1 MVTEIKTHLE
11 EHLIPFWKNL
21 KDLEYGGYYG
31 YLDYQLQLDKRA
43 VKGCILNSRILWF
56 FSNAYMLLKE
66 ESLLQEAEHAFCFL
80 KKCCQDKEYGGVYW
94 SLTYDGKPEDTTKHT
109 YNQAFA
115 IYALS
120 SYYDASGSEEALNMA
135 KALYQV
141 VERKCRDEVGYLE
154 AFDRRFQPADND
166 KLSENGV
173 MAERTMNTLLHVLEA
188 YTELYRV
195 SHEECVRQN
204 LKWILDL
211 VADKIYN
218 PVLHRQEV
226 FFDADY
232 HTLLDLHSYGHD
244 IEAAW
249 LVDRCVDILDEEA
262 YREKITPI
270 TKALTEEIYKTAFT
284 GKNLSNE
291 WENGRVDT
299 DCVWW
304 VQAEAI
310 VGFIN
315 GYQHDKNHPEYLEAA
330 SAIWE
335 FVKAYLIDPREGSEW
350 YWLVDKAGKPCSE
363 KPIAG
368 PWKCPYHNGRMCME
382 VIRRNMDVTQAI
394 LD

>member
-1 MVTEIKTHLE
+1 MIEEIKKHLE
-11 EHLIPFWKNL
+11 ECLIPFWKNL
-21 KDLEYGGYYG
+21 RDQEYGGYYG
-31 YLDYQLQLDKRA
+31 YLDYELRLDKQS

-56 FSNAYMLLKE
+56 FSNAYALLGE
-66 ESLLQEAEHAFCFL
+66 ESLLGEAEHAFRFL
-80 KKCCQDKEYGGVYW
+80 KEYCWDREYGGVYW
-94 SLTYDGKPEDTTKHT
+94 SLKYDGKLEDSTKHT

-120 SYYDASGSEEALNMA
+120 SYYNASGDQAALHMAEAL
-135 KALYQV
+135 YRIIE
-141 VERKCRDEVGYLE
+141 ERCRDNQGYLE
-154 AFDRRFQPADND
+154 AFDRQFQPVEND

-195 SHEECVRQN
+195 GRDERVKQN

-232 HTLLDLHSYGHD
+232 HTLIDLHSYGHD
-244 IEAAW
+244 IETAW
-249 LVDRCVDILDEEA
+249 LVDRCVDILGDEV

-270 TKALTEEIYKTAFT
+270 TKILTEEIYKTAFT

-291 WENGRVDT
+291 CEKGRVDT

-315 GYQHDKNHPEYLEAA
+315 GFQHDNRHTEYLEAA
-330 SAIWE
+330 GAIWE
-335 FVKAYLIDPREGSEW
+335 FIKAYIIDPRQGSEW
-350 YWLVDKAGKPCSE
+350 YWLVDKDGKPYPG
-363 KPIAG
+363 KPIVE

-382 VIRRNMDVTQAI
+382 VIRRNIDVA
-394 LD
+394 

>member
-21 KDLEYGGYYG
+21 KDLEHGGYYG
-31 YLDYQLQLDKRA
+31 YLDYQLQLDKRS

-66 ESLLQEAEHAFCFL
+66 EALLQEAEHAFCFL
-80 KKCCQDKEYGGVYW
+80 KECCQDKEYGGVYW
-94 SLTYDGKPEDTTKHT
+94 SLTYDGQPQDTTKHT

-120 SYYDASGSEEALNMA
+120 SYYNASGNEEALNMA

-141 VERKCRDEVGYLE
+141 IERKCRDEAGYLE
-154 AFDRRFQPADND
+154 AFDRRFQPTDNE

-195 SHEECVRQN
+195 SRKEDVKQN

-244 IEAAW
+244 IETAW
-249 LVDRCVDILDEEA
+249 LVDRCVDILDDET
-262 YREKITPI
+262 YRAKMTPI
-270 TKALTEEIYKTAFT
+270 TRSLTEEVYKRAFT
-284 GKNLSNE
+284 GRSLNNE
-291 WENGRVDT
+291 CEKGKVDT

-315 GYQHDKNHPEYLEAA
+315 GYQHDNDHKEYLEAA
-330 SAIWE
+330 GAIWA
-335 FVKAYLIDPREGSEW
+335 FVKKYMIDQREGSEW
-350 YWLVDKAGKPCSE
+350 YWLVNKDGVPYPGKPIVE
-363 KPIAG
+363 

-382 VIRRNMDVTQAI
+382 VIRRDIDVT
-394 LD
+394 